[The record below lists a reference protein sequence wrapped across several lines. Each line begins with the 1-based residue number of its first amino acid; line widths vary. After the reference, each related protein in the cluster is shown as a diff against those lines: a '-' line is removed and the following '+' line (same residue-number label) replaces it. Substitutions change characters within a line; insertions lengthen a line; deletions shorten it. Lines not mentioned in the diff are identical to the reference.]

1 MKRRSFI
8 TTTSMTAFSIAA
20 FGSISWNGKYFE
32 GNTPTTSDILGPF
45 YRPNAPMRSD
55 LIPPG
60 VHGTI
65 AHLTG
70 RIFRDDGSTA
80 LAGVLVE
87 AWQCDADRVYDNT
100 SDEFRFRGAVK
111 TQSDGYYSFNTILPP
126 PYNTGSGW
134 RPAHIHMRISN
145 PEHQDLITQIYFKD
159 DPHLKDDPSSSSP
172 EAIQRIL
179 PISKTASGE
188 HQVQFDIT
196 MSKAFQLSDEGFK
209 KVSGL
214 YQLENGTAEFYRNN
228 NLLMMRINGQIM
240 EGLSYRGNN
249 TFEAAKG
256 VNKAVFSFN
265 DKAEALVAISL
276 WDYPEDRS
284 GLRKMKGTRFL
295 KY

>member
-8 TTTSMTAFSIAA
+8 TTASMTAFSIAA
-20 FGSISWNGKYFE
+20 FGSINWNGKFFE
-32 GNTPTTSDILGPF
+32 GNNPTTSDILGPF
-45 YRPNAPMRSD
+45 YRPNAPIRSD

-60 VHGTI
+60 VRGTK
-65 AHLTG
+65 AYLSG
-70 RIFRDDGSTA
+70 KIFKDDGRTP

-111 TQSDGYYSFNTILPP
+111 TGSNGSYSFKTILPP
-126 PYNTGSGW
+126 PYNTGTGW

-145 PEHQDLITQIYFKD
+145 PKYQDLITQIYFRD
-159 DPHLKDDPSSSSP
+159 DPHLKDDPSSRSP

-179 PISKTASGE
+179 AISKTTTGE
-188 HQVQFDIT
+188 HEVQFDVT
-196 MSKAFQLSDEGFK
+196 MSKVFRLSDEGFK

-240 EGLSYRGNN
+240 EGFSYTGNN

-265 DKAEALVAISL
+265 DKAEALVAINL
-276 WDYPEDRS
+276 WDYPADKSE
-284 GLRKMKGTRFL
+284 LIKMKGTRFL